1 MLVTPLN
8 PIEIL
13 SKRDVKVYVF
23 FFTNLYSRLYIF
35 YKKYIKIRS
44 TLF

>member
-23 FFTNLYSRLYIF
+23 FSQTYIALI
-35 YKKYIKIRS
+35 Y
-44 TLF
+44 LL